1 MPNLSTGG
9 GLNRRLPDRCF
20 KGLIMIG
27 ASACSGSYF
36 PLWGKAAAK
45 LQKSHEMYGVELWR
59 ERDIY
64 SFLTLYSLLFL
75 IFLFFLALE
84 ERSPAVEIL
93 LHDDANALGVES

>member
-1 MPNLSTGG
+1 MLPNLSTGD

-75 IFLFFLALE
+75 IFLFFLAME
-84 ERSPAVEIL
+84 E
-93 LHDDANALGVES
+93 

>member
-1 MPNLSTGG
+1 
-9 GLNRRLPDRCF
+9 
-20 KGLIMIG
+20 MIG

-45 LQKSHEMYGVELWR
+45 LQKSHEMYGVEVWW
-59 ERDIY
+59 ECYIY
-64 SFLTLYSLLFL
+64 SFLTLCGLLFL